1 VFLLLVVVEL
11 ILFYLFSHSF
21 IYRKRAQEKAK
32 AEKLKSEGVHE
43 AAAAAYAR
51 AVTITPEMV
60 AAAVAALQQQGLQC
74 VVALGEAD
82 AELAYLYQLK
92 VIDLVVTEDSDA
104 LITGCER
111 VCNYYYY
118 YYFND
123 SIVGFY
129 LL

>member
-1 VFLLLVVVEL
+1 V
-11 ILFYLFSHSF
+11 
-21 IYRKRAQEKAK
+21 
-32 AEKLKSEGVHE
+32 

-51 AVTITPEMV
+51 AVTITPDMV

-82 AELAYLYQLK
+82 GELAYLYKLG

-111 VCNYYYY
+111 VVFKLTSNGVCDYVQLEDVLVCVVC
-118 YYFND
+118 FAFWCVF
-123 SIVGFY
+123 ILFY
-129 LL
+129 CIE